1 MQITPGNRDTLR
13 ERAFAMS
20 ARGKGVREIASTLSI
35 NKDTAS
41 KLVREERWRRS
52 HDREAEEEVRR
63 AIGSMRILLD
73 ELWKQWN
80 SVRGDGPHA
89 GFAKA
94 RLAESMRKVHRD
106 LVALYGVEL
115 PETDGEEILD
125 ERALKMMRRPLPLG
139 FPEVGEQAAVEEY
152 IKEQDAKRREYEDF
166 GREFFGI
173 NWEEAFGSLDS
184 HDDGY

>member
-1 MQITPGNRDTLR
+1 MPITPGNRDTLR

-20 ARGKGVREIASTLSI
+20 ARGKGVREIASTLGI
-35 NKDTAS
+35 NKDTAA
-41 KLVREERWRRS
+41 KYVRQERQRRS
-52 HDREAEEEVRR
+52 HDREAEEEVKR

-80 SVRGDGPHA
+80 SVKGDGPHA

-115 PETDGEEILD
+115 PETDGEKILED
-125 ERALKMMRRPLPLG
+125 RGRRVINQPLSLG

-152 IKEQDAKRREYEDF
+152 IKDQDAELREHEDF
-166 GREFFGI
+166 GREFFGA

-184 HDDGY
+184 HDEGY